1 MTVDIPADL
10 APFVQRLIAER
21 RFLTEGDVLAEG
33 LRLLQSQEALRAAVR
48 DGFAELDEGRSL
60 PADEVFA
67 KAEET
72 SARVTW
78 QTNRRSRT
86 QSRSRGATPA
96 RESP

>member
-48 DGFAELDEGRSL
+48 NGFAELDGGRST
-60 PADEVFA
+60 PADDVFA
-67 KAEET
+67 KAEERLT
-72 SARVTW
+72 TAERAR
-78 QTNRRSRT
+78 R
-86 QSRSRGATPA
+86 A
-96 RESP
+96 